1 MMQASAVL
9 QTASVVVKRA
19 AELRLAFDSSFAN
32 PPCVARSSTQDLLAI
47 RVGAQK
53 FALRLAEISGLFVDK
68 KITFVP
74 GGSEYLLG
82 IAGFRGVIAP
92 VYDLRRIFGYPG
104 GQAPRWLVIA
114 ATASV
119 GFAFDAFDGQLR
131 ISPEAIAPR
140 QRSDKHDLTGGVVHA
155 GDVVRPIIE
164 LSRVLDMLQT

>member
-1 MMQASAVL
+1 VA
-9 QTASVVVKRA
+9 KRA
-19 AELRLAFDSSFAN
+19 VELRLAFDSGFAN
-32 PPCVARSSTQDLLAI
+32 PPSVERSATQGLLAI
-47 RVGAQK
+47 RVGSQK
-53 FALRLAEISGLFVDK
+53 FALRLEEISGLFVDK

-92 VYDLRRIFGYPG
+92 VYDLQRILGYPG

-114 ATASV
+114 CTASV

-131 ISPEAIAPR
+131 ISPEGIAPQ
-140 QRSDKHDLTGGVVHA
+140 QRSDKHDLTSGVVHV

-164 LSRVLDMLQT
+164 LSRVLDVLQT